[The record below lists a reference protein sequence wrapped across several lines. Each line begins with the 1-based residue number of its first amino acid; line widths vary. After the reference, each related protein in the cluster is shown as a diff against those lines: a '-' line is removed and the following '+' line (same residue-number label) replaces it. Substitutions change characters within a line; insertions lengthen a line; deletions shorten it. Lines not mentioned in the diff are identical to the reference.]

1 MKKIS
6 VLIVDD
12 STAVRHGLVS
22 ILRAYPDIE
31 PVGEATNG
39 LDAID
44 KVDLLEPTVVLMD
57 AQMPEMDGMEA
68 TRLIKERFPNIK
80 VLFLSVHADYLDS
93 ALAAGAD
100 GYLPKDSDRQTLV
113 EKIRE
118 LGAAALSSNEP

>member
-1 MKKIS
+1 MEKIS

-12 STAVRHGLVS
+12 SAVVRHGLLS
-22 ILRAYPDIE
+22 ILRAFPDID
-31 PVGEATNG
+31 PVGEAING